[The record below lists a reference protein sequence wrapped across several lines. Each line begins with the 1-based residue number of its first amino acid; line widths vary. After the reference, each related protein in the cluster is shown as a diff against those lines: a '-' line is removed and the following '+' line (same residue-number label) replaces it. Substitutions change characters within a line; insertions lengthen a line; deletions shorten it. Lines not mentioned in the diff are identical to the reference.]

1 MRVAVYCSSSD
12 LVADAYR
19 RTARELGSLIARKG
33 HSLIYGG
40 NRCGL
45 MGDVSSACAEAGGSV
60 TGVNLERWKDS
71 GLPNADNSETRYF
84 ATLSERKNFMASEAD
99 LFIALPGGLGTLDEA
114 ADIMARHQ
122 IGELRGVVVFLN
134 QNGYYDG
141 LKAQME
147 RFLAENCMTDQS
159 VGAYRFA
166 NSLSE
171 LATLL

>member
-1 MRVAVYCSSSD
+1 MRIAVYCSSSD

-19 RTARELGSLIARKG
+19 QTARELGRLIARKG

-45 MGDVSSACAEAGGSV
+45 MGDVSSACAEAGGRV

-71 GLPNADNSETRYF
+71 GLPNSDNSETHYF
-84 ATLSERKNFMASEAD
+84 TTLSDRKNFMAREAD

-122 IGELRGVVVFLN
+122 IGELQGVVIFLN

-147 RFLAENCMTDQS
+147 RFLSENCMTEQS
-159 VGAYRFA
+159 VGAYRFS
-166 NSLSE
+166 NSLSD